1 MLQGSALPGSVLVGQ
16 LLEGFM
22 SSSHVLRSDVSV
34 LKDVP
39 VLVVE
44 DSWHVA
50 KAMKSALEQLGMCV
64 VGPAATTSEARRLAA
79 GQTPRLALVDVNL
92 KKELACDLIEELHG
106 QGIPVIVVS
115 GYAVPPLPERTVAAF
130 LQKPFSESDLITILR
145 ATVARL
151 AARLH

>member
-1 MLQGSALPGSVLVGQ
+1 
-16 LLEGFM
+16 M
-22 SSSHVLRSDVSV
+22 SSSQGLGSEISI

-50 KAMKSALEQLGMCV
+50 KAMKSALEQLGMRV
-64 VGPAATTSEARRLAA
+64 VGPAASTQEARRLAA

-92 KKELACDLIEELHG
+92 KKELACDLIEELHE
-106 QGIPVIVVS
+106 QGVPVIVVS
-115 GYAVPPLPERTVAAF
+115 GYAVPPLAERTVTAF
-130 LQKPFSESDLITILR
+130 LQKPFSESDLITLLR

>member
-1 MLQGSALPGSVLVGQ
+1 L
-16 LLEGFM
+16 
-22 SSSHVLRSDVSV
+22 V
-34 LKDVP
+34 LKGVP

-50 KAMKSALEQLGMCV
+50 KAMKSALEQLGMRV

-79 GQTPRLALVDVNL
+79 GEKPKLALVDVNL
-92 KKELACDLIEELHG
+92 KRELACGLIEELHG
-106 QGIPVIVVS
+106 QGVPVIVVS
-115 GYAVPPLPERTVAAF
+115 GYAVPPLPEEAVAAF

-151 AARLH
+151 AVGLH

>member
-1 MLQGSALPGSVLVGQ
+1 ML
-16 LLEGFM
+16 
-22 SSSHVLRSDVSV
+22 SSHGPEADVSI
-34 LKDVP
+34 LKGVP

-50 KAMKSALEQLGMCV
+50 KAMKSALEQLGMRV
-64 VGPAATTSEARRLAA
+64 VGPAATTDEARRLAA

-115 GYAVPPLPERTVAAF
+115 GYAMPPLPERTVAAF

-145 ATVARL
+145 ATVTRL
-151 AARLH
+151 SARLH